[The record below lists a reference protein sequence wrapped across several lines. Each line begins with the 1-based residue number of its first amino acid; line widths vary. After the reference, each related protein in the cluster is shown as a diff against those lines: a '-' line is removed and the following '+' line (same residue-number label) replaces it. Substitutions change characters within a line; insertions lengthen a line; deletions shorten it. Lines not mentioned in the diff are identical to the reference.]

1 MKLKL
6 GSRFNHPRQG
16 PNSKNKNKKKL
27 NGRNTQITS
36 KETILLILN
45 N

>member
-1 MKLKL
+1 M
-6 GSRFNHPRQG
+6 GSRFNHPRQV
-16 PNSKNKNKKKL
+16 PNSKNKNK
-27 NGRNTQITS
+27 NWMEENTQITS